1 MTDPETANAVR
12 RTAARVL
19 LLDGRDRLLL
29 FRGGDP
35 ANAAAGTWWFTVG
48 GGLDEGESLREGAV
62 RELFEE
68 TGLRCKATDL
78 GPPVHAEE
86 SEFDFAGMHITQHHT
101 FFVLRVDAH
110 EVDTSGFEALEA
122 SSIVEHRWWT
132 RDELRATSDSVYP
145 RDLVR
150 LLDRVA

>member
-1 MTDPETANAVR
+1 M
-12 RTAARVL
+12 
-19 LLDGRDRLLL
+19 
-29 FRGGDP
+29 
-35 ANAAAGTWWFTVG
+35 
-48 GGLDEGESLREGAV
+48 

-68 TGLRCKATDL
+68 TGLRYEAADL
-78 GPPVHAEE
+78 GPPVHAAE
-86 SEFDFAGMHITQHHT
+86 SEFDFAGMHISQHNT

-122 SSIVEHRWWT
+122 SSIVEHRWWS

-145 RDLVR
+145 GNLLE